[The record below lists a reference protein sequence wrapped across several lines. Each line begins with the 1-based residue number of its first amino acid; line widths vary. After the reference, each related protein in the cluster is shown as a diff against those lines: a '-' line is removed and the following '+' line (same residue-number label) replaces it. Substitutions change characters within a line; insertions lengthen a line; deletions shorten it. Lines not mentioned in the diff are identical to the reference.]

1 MRNPKPRA
9 RRVHTPT
16 ILQMEAIECGAAS
29 LAMVLAY
36 YGRHV
41 PLEQVRLACGIS
53 RDGSKASNIVKA
65 ARQYGLVAKGF
76 KKSRDHCRR
85 SLCR

>member
-1 MRNPKPRA
+1 
-9 RRVHTPT
+9 
-16 ILQMEAIECGAAS
+16 MEAIECGAAS

-65 ARQYGLVAKGF
+65 AR
-76 KKSRDHCRR
+76 
-85 SLCR
+85 